1 MGECIQSSARPGSKQ
16 RLQMK
21 RKSLIVF
28 WVLICLVLGMLTG
41 CGQKEEEARVYYLN
55 YKPESAES
63 WKEIARAYEEE
74 TGVKVRIL
82 TAASGSYEQTLK
94 SEIAK
99 QKAPTLFQINGPV
112 DYGKW
117 KNYCRDLSGTK
128 LYSWL
133 TRPDMAVTN
142 GDGVYGI
149 PYVVEGYGIIYND
162 GVMQKYFSLTSRKT
176 DFKSMDEVNNFDKL
190 KALAEDMSRHLGE
203 LGIEGV
209 FASTSFSEGE
219 DWRWHTHLANLP
231 VYYEFTQ
238 KGIADEEKL
247 DFSYEKNF
255 KNIFDLYINNSCTT
269 REEIGS
275 KTVNDSM
282 EEFAMGKV
290 AMVQN
295 GNWAWNQISQI
306 DGNQVKEEDVKF
318 LPIYTGVSGEEEQGL
333 CIGTESY
340 ICVNSIA
347 SEADQQ
353 ASIDFL
359 EWLYGSETGKK
370 YVTDSLGFISPFNTF
385 AYEESPNDPLARQIV
400 SDMSDS
406 SKETVNWDFTTFP
419 SQRFKVEFGNS
430 LYSYCKGE
438 TTWEK
443 VVESVKKTWASEKAL
458 SLEEGKENK

>member
-1 MGECIQSSARPGSKQ
+1 MGKWIQS
-16 RLQMK
+16 LV
-21 RKSLIVF
+21 KSGFGRRIVCGLL
-28 WVLICLVLGMLTG
+28 VCLVLVMLAG
-41 CGQKEEEARVYYLN
+41 CGQTEDETSIYYLN
-55 YKPESAES
+55 FKPEAADT
-63 WKEIARAYEEE
+63 WKEIAEAYEAE
-74 TGVKVRIL
+74 TGIKVRIL

-99 QKAPTLFQINGPV
+99 KNPPTLFQINGPV

-117 KNYCRDLSGTK
+117 KNYCRDLSDTQF
-128 LYSWL
+128 YSWL
-133 TRPDMAVTN
+133 LEKDMAVSS

-162 GVMQKYFSLTSRKT
+162 GIMQKYFSLPSRQT
-176 DFKSMDEVNNFDKL
+176 EFGSMDEVNNFDKL
-190 KALAEDMSRHLGE
+190 RAVTEDMSQHLDE

-219 DWRWHTHLANLP
+219 DWRWQTHLANLP
-231 VYYEFTQ
+231 VYYEFTE
-238 KGIADEEKL
+238 KGVADEAEL
-247 DFSYEKNF
+247 DFSYGENL
-255 KNIFDLYINNSCTT
+255 KNIFDLYINHSCTA
-269 REEIGS
+269 REELGS

-282 EEFAMGKV
+282 EEFAQGKV

-295 GNWAWNQISQI
+295 GNWAWGQISQI

-347 SEADQQ
+347 GESDQL
-353 ASIDFL
+353 ASIAFL

-370 YVTDSLGFISPFNTF
+370 LVTDSLGFISPFNTF
-385 AYEESPNDPLARQIV
+385 TYEESPNDPLARQIV

-406 SKETVNWDFTTFP
+406 SKKTVNWDFTAFP
-419 SQRFKVEFGNS
+419 SQRFKNELGES
-430 LYSYCKGE
+430 LYAYSKGE
-438 TTWEK
+438 KTWEQ
-443 VVESVKKTWASEKAL
+443 VTESVKKSWASEKAA
-458 SLEEGKENK
+458 SLE

>member
-1 MGECIQSSARPGSKQ
+1 
-16 RLQMK
+16 MK
-21 RKSLIVF
+21 RKFLIVF
-28 WVLICLVLGMLTG
+28 GMLFCLVLGMLAG
-41 CGQKEEEARVYYLN
+41 CGQKAEEARIYYLN
-55 YKPESAES
+55 YKPESTDS
-63 WKEIARAYEEE
+63 WKEIAKAYEAE
-74 TGVKVRIL
+74 TGIKVRIL

-99 QKAPTLFQINGPV
+99 QQPPTLFQINGPV
-112 DYGKW
+112 DYEKW
-117 KNYCRDLSGTK
+117 KNYCRDLSDTK

-133 TRPDMAVTN
+133 TRPEMAVGN

-162 GVMQKYFSLTSRKT
+162 GIMQKYFSLSSRKT
-176 DFKSMDEVNNFDKL
+176 DFVSMDDVNNFEKL
-190 KALAEDMSRHLGE
+190 KALVDDMSQHLAE
-203 LGIEGV
+203 LGLEGV

-219 DWRWHTHLANLP
+219 DWRWQTHLANLP
-231 VYYEFTQ
+231 VYYEFSE
-238 KGIADEEKL
+238 KGITDAEEL
-247 DFSYEKNF
+247 DFSYEQNY
-255 KNIFDLYINNSCTT
+255 KNIFDLYINNSCATP
-269 REEIGS
+269 EEIGS

-353 ASIDFL
+353 ASIAFL

-406 SKETVNWDFTTFP
+406 SKKPVNWDFTTFP
-419 SQRFKVEFGNS
+419 SQRFKVELGNS
-430 LYSYCKGE
+430 LYAYCKGE

-443 VVESVKKTWASEKAL
+443 VVESVKTTWASEKAL
-458 SLEEGKENK
+458 SHEEGKEKK